1 MGTQPQQPCREEEE
15 DELQG
20 HGATLSGQS
29 MSTSQSIGSP
39 SNRSEQA
46 MATPS
51 SEKTFLKL
59 NIKKWDNYIY
69 VPNKRLNFK

>member
-59 NIKKWDNYIY
+59 NQLDIHGDDTGSQGA
-69 VPNKRLNFK
+69 VG